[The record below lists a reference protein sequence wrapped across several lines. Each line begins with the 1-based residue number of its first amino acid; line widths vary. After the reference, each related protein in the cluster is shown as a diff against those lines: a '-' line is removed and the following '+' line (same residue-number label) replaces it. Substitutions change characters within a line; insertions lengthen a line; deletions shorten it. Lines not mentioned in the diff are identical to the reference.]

1 MTHSPVQQKA
11 PNGASENLTSKE
23 PQLDQQLVT
32 WPLLLSVSYSVTE
45 GVGQGAPALS
55 LYEWKMKEKYL
66 HGLSIDVC
74 PHGPR
79 CEDGIGHSNGAG
91 FG

>member
-1 MTHSPVQQKA
+1 
-11 PNGASENLTSKE
+11 
-23 PQLDQQLVT
+23 
-32 WPLLLSVSYSVTE
+32 
-45 GVGQGAPALS
+45 